1 MDEIERQ
8 VGDLINR
15 AEKFDVGDVSE
26 LLRDSL
32 EGIKLA
38 AKSIEILENMRE
50 IRGDIGEWPE

>member
-8 VGDLINR
+8 VGGLIKR
-15 AEKFDVGDVSE
+15 SEEFDAIDITQVLV
-26 LLRDSL
+26 DSL

-50 IRGDIGEWPE
+50 IRSNIGEWPE

>member
-8 VGDLINR
+8 VGGLIKR
-15 AEKFDVGDVSE
+15 ADKFDVGDVSE

-50 IRGDIGEWPE
+50 IRSNIGEWPE

>member
-8 VGDLINR
+8 VGDLIKR
-15 AEKFDVGDVSE
+15 AEEFDVGNISE

-32 EGIKLA
+32 DGIKLA

-50 IRGDIGEWPE
+50 IRSNIGEWSE

>member
-8 VGDLINR
+8 VGDLIKR
-15 AEKFDVGDVSE
+15 ADEFDVGDVSE

-50 IRGDIGEWPE
+50 IRGNIGEWPE

>member
-8 VGDLINR
+8 VGDLIKR
-15 AEKFDVGDVSE
+15 AERFDASDASE

-50 IRGDIGEWPE
+50 IRDNIGEWPE

>member
-8 VGDLINR
+8 VGDLIKR
-15 AEKFDVGDVSE
+15 AEEFDVGDISK

-32 EGIKLA
+32 DGIRLA

-50 IRGDIGEWPE
+50 IRSNIGEWPE

>member
-8 VGDLINR
+8 VGGLIKQ
-15 AEKFDVGDVSE
+15 ADKFDAGDVSE

-50 IRGDIGEWPE
+50 IRSNIGEWPE

>member
-8 VGDLINR
+8 VGDLIKR
-15 AEKFDVGDVSE
+15 SEEFDAIDITQVLV
-26 LLRDSL
+26 DSL

-50 IRGDIGEWPE
+50 IRSNIGEWPE